1 MIENLKMMLDINDT
15 SLDTKLAFLLENAKA
30 RLKVR
35 LGGIEPPET
44 LNYIIVEVAN
54 KRFNR
59 IGSEGLQIH
68 TLEGESLHF
77 TDDDFEEFAEDI
89 QAYLDTQKTSD
100 RGKVRFL

>member
-1 MIENLKMMLDINDT
+1 MLNNLKMMLGIEDT
-15 SLDTKLAFLLENAKA
+15 SIDEKLNFLLDNAKA

-44 LNYIIVEVAN
+44 LNFIVVEVAN

-59 IGSEGLQIH
+59 IGSEGMQVH
-68 TLEGESLHF
+68 TVEGESLHF
-77 TDDDFEEFAEDI
+77 TDDDFDEFVDDI
-89 QAYLDTQKTSD
+89 QAFLDSQKESG